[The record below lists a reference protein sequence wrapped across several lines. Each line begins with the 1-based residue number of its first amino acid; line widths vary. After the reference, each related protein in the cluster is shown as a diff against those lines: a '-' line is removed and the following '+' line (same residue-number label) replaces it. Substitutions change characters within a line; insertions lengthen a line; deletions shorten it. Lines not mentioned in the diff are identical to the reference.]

1 MADVEVKI
9 VVVDGVRYREEHVPA
24 PTEETKAQPVEDGA
38 EVQHKKRTP
47 RKTAARSLTS
57 E

>member
-1 MADVEVKI
+1 MADVEVKM
-9 VVVDGVRYREEHVPA
+9 VVRNGVRYREEHVPVA
-24 PTEETKAQPVEDGA
+24 TEETKAQPVEDGA

-47 RKTAARSLTS
+47 RKTAARALTS

>member
-1 MADVEVKI
+1 MADAEIKM
-9 VVVDGVRYREEHVPA
+9 VVVGGVRYREEHAPA

-47 RKTAARSLTS
+47 RKTADRTPS